1 MTNGAPHF
9 KNTELSALRD
19 YVTHD
24 SGSLNKADS
33 TLLLMV
39 THSNLQARFMEIRFD
54 RYVRA
59 RPRGEATDRSTGRS
73 DRSFVRSRVFLPA
86 PSSAFFSLFSVSPST
101 RPRPLTL
108 TLTLTLILINNPTF

>member
-59 RPRGEATDRSTGRS
+59 RPRGEAS
-73 DRSFVRSRVFLPA
+73 DRWVDPIVRLLLSSR
-86 PSSAFFSLFSVSPST
+86 AFQRLL
-101 RPRPLTL
+101 LTL
-108 TLTLTLILINNPTF
+108 LGLSFDPTTPPNPNPNPNPNSN

>member
-39 THSNLQARFMEIRFD
+39 THSNLRARFAFVTTTELCR
-54 RYVRA
+54 RRR
-59 RPRGEATDRSTGRS
+59 RP
-73 DRSFVRSRVFLPA
+73 
-86 PSSAFFSLFSVSPST
+86 
-101 RPRPLTL
+101 
-108 TLTLTLILINNPTF
+108 

>member
-24 SGSLNKADS
+24 SCSLNKADS

-59 RPRGEATDRSTGRS
+59 RPRGEAS
-73 DRSFVRSRVFLPA
+73 DRWVDPIVRLLLSSRAFQRLLLGLGLGLSSDPT
-86 PSSAFFSLFSVSPST
+86 PSPNPNPNSNNST
-101 RPRPLTL
+101 
-108 TLTLTLILINNPTF
+108 F